1 MPRTV
6 LLVLLLAIAAP
17 ANALTLAFA
26 GGATI
31 GIDGRWYVMLA
42 GNLVVDPGLGYV
54 LQAPVGISGCARG
67 NGQPQVVTTR
77 PLRFNNPA
85 EVVYLTTTDNPDG
98 STGAQILQ
106 PFDRPLLV
114 FRSATGDIVCAGEV
128 PAPPGLDTLFR
139 SGFE

>member
-6 LLVLLLAIAAP
+6 LFVLLLAIAAP
-17 ANALTLAFA
+17 ANAVTLAFS
-26 GGATI
+26 GGATV

-54 LQAPVGISGCARG
+54 VQAPVGLSGCVRG
-67 NGQPQVVTTR
+67 NGQPQVVTGR

-85 EVVYLTTTDNPDG
+85 EVVYLTTADNRDG
-98 STGAQILQ
+98 GTGPQILQ

-128 PAPPGLDTLFR
+128 PPPPGLDTLFR